1 MFVDTRET
9 FAAVLGDFKA
19 AEAKRLEAIQ
29 RASSAFAN
37 AQKDMLPGVEQIV
50 IDHAKHGGKTTTKGE
65 SEIQEDLMNQ
75 VQAAIMAVQ
84 DTAAAR
90 MITMEA
96 IEAAASPTAG
106 DALLNG
112 LAPLDAPL
120 STPLVISAVVFEAKH
135 AKWPTKD
142 QWCNV
147 LGVRTRDKY
156 MHLFFL
162 SGEFDASLSAEDA
175 LRQIMPALEL
185 KHDKKGKVYCDA
197 GAAGPTLLRMVAL
210 RLHSPTR
217 HTDPNLPLDVQATAP
232 KVNAKAIKPDFT
244 LSVADSGGQADQTV
258 DDGAIIKITGAYN

>member
-1 MFVDTRET
+1 VFVDTRET

-50 IDHAKHGGKTTTKGE
+50 IDHAKHGGKATTKGE

-120 STPLVISAVVFEAKH
+120 STPLVMSAVVFEAKH

-175 LRQIMPALEL
+175 LRQITPALEL
-185 KHDKKGKVYCDA
+185 KHDKKGKVHCDA
-197 GAAGPTLLRMVAL
+197 GAAGLTLLRMVAL
-210 RLHSPTR
+210 RPHSPYPAHR
-217 HTDPNLPLDVQATAP
+217 P
-232 KVNAKAIKPDFT
+232 
-244 LSVADSGGQADQTV
+244 
-258 DDGAIIKITGAYN
+258 